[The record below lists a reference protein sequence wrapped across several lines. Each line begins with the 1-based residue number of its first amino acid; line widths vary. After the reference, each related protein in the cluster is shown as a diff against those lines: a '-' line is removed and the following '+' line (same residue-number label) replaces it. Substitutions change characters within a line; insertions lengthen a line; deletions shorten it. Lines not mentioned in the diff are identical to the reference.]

1 MMIQILSF
9 RSRAQIAQ
17 LIEETTNT
25 NKNKESS
32 KIFNAAVCLGGMS
45 NIHLDF
51 LKMKE
56 KKLFLPYFFWLNGQR
71 WIWFF
76 EPAEAKLLHGCNLQA
91 RKDNLD
97 QLVFISEIFKQDSK
111 LCSKE
116 IQPDLWCNQRII
128 WFSLFEV
135 AKTSSHFATHVGR

>member
-1 MMIQILSF
+1 MIQIFSF

-17 LIEETTNT
+17 LIEETANEIT
-25 NKNKESS
+25 NKNKKSL

-45 NIHLDF
+45 NIHVDF

-56 KKLFLPYFFWLNGQR
+56 KKSFFTLLLLTKWS
-71 WIWFF
+71 WSVEFF

-97 QLVFISEIFKQDSK
+97 QLVFISEILRQDSK
-111 LCSKE
+111 TCSKK
-116 IQPDLWCNQRII
+116 IQPNLGYIRRMI
-128 WFSLFEV
+128 WF
-135 AKTSSHFATHVGR
+135 

>member
-1 MMIQILSF
+1 MIQIFSF

-17 LIEETTNT
+17 LIEETANEIT
-25 NKNKESS
+25 NKNKKSL

-45 NIHLDF
+45 NIHVDF

-56 KKLFLPYFFWLNGQR
+56 KKSFFTLLLLTKWS
-71 WIWFF
+71 WSVEVF

-97 QLVFISEIFKQDSK
+97 QLVLISEILKQ
-111 LCSKE
+111 
-116 IQPDLWCNQRII
+116 
-128 WFSLFEV
+128 
-135 AKTSSHFATHVGR
+135 G